1 VNSELKKLIDAIE
14 PIDIT
19 VMARAQ
25 ARLDSLTK
33 PQGSLGRLEELAQWL
48 VGVTRAERPTL
59 SRKVVFTFA
68 ADHGVTAEGVS
79 AFPAAVT
86 PEMVK
91 NFLRGGAAI
100 NVLARQAKADVVVAD
115 FGVAADFGH
124 LPGLISRKIAH
135 GTANMTQGPAMT
147 EEQALQAIM
156 AGAELALAEKKRGAM
171 LFATGDMGIGN
182 TTAASALVAALTGT
196 PAEEVTGRGTG
207 IDDAAFLR
215 KVDAIRRAIEI
226 NKVDAKNPLAVLAKV
241 GGFEIAGLVG
251 VILAGAA
258 TRTPVLVDG
267 FISGAAALAASR
279 LAQPKPLRDYL
290 AIAHLS
296 VERGHQRIA
305 RELALV
311 PLLDFRMRLGEG
323 TGAALAMPL
332 LDAACAIFNEMSTFQ
347 EAGVSGKNEPAENK
361 KP

>member
-1 VNSELKKLIDAIE
+1 MNADLQQLIDRIE
-14 PIDIT
+14 PIDGNA
-19 VMARAQ
+19 MERAQ
-25 ARLDSLTK
+25 RRLDSLTK

-48 VGVTRAERPTL
+48 VGVTREERPRL
-59 SRKVVFTFA
+59 PRKVVFTFA
-68 ADHGVTAEGVS
+68 ADHGVAAEGVS

-100 NVLARQAKADVVVAD
+100 NVLARQAKAEVVVAD
-115 FGVAADFGH
+115 FGVATEFGD
-124 LPGLISRKIAH
+124 LKNLRSCKIAY
-135 GTANMTQGPAMT
+135 GTANMAKGPAMT
-147 EEQALQAIM
+147 EDQAHQAILT
-156 AGAELALAEKKRGAM
+156 GAQLAMAEKERGAT

-182 TTAASALVAALTGT
+182 TTAASALVAALTGA
-196 PAEEVTGRGTG
+196 PVEEVTGRGTG
-207 IDDAAFLR
+207 IDDEGFRR
-215 KVDAIRRAIEI
+215 KVNVIRQALEI
-226 NKVDAKNPLAVLAKV
+226 NKVDAENPLAVMAKV

-258 TRTPVLVDG
+258 TRTPVLIDG
-267 FISGAAALAASR
+267 FISGAAALVACR
-279 LAQPKPLRDYL
+279 LAQPKPVRDYL
-290 AIAHLS
+290 ALAHLS

-332 LDAACAIFNEMSTFQ
+332 LDAACAIFSEMATFQ
-347 EAGVSGKNEPAENK
+347 EAGVPEKSEPASSAT
-361 KP
+361 